1 MYLDVVFPGSRTD
14 KIFNH
19 IVHLAIQVHKLTEP
33 LKVDDFKTREWPE
46 KERRQ
51 DSGSAGA

>member
-1 MYLDVVFPGSRTD
+1 MHLAVVFPGSRTD